1 MPQRAMVHEEDPRD
15 TIWNAIGDISE
26 VEVMHNDVLIAVYMR
41 PEKTQTGIILTD
53 QTRREDEHQGKAG
66 MVLKKGPLAFVSDDN
81 YDFKDMNVEPG
92 QWIAIWVSDGRKIN
106 INGVLCRMVEDRWL
120 RLKIP
125 RPDMVY

>member
-1 MPQRAMVHEEDPRD
+1 MVHEEDPRD